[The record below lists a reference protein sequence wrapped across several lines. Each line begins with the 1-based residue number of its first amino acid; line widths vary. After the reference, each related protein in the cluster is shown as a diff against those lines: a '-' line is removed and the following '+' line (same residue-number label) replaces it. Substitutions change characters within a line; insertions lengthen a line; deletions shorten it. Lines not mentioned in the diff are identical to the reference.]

1 MFEIFLSPTAWFGAL
16 GIFALR
22 VSDMS
27 CDTLRMLFVV
37 RGRKVVAWGLGFV
50 QSVIFVIAITS
61 VLQHLDNPLNVIG
74 YAAGFATGN
83 VVGMLIEERLA
94 IGHVKVSIVTQ
105 RLGTALSQVLR
116 DSGFGVTEIPARR
129 TGRDGK
135 HAERQRPTQGC
146 IQSGRHRPRDRRGG
160 LCHFGRCAPAAARV
174 LAGLKSGRPFWSPR
188 QAFFRKGM
196 HCTQV

>member
-1 MFEIFLSPTAWFGAL
+1 MFQIFLSPTAWLGAL

-37 RGRKVVAWGLGFV
+37 RGRKGVAWGLGFV

-61 VLQHLDNPLNVIG
+61 VLKHLDNPLNVIG

-94 IGHVKVSIVTQ
+94 IGHVKISIVTQ
-105 RLGTALSQVLR
+105 RLGTLLSQVLR
-116 DSGFGVTEIPARR
+116 DSGFGVTEIPAR
-129 TGRDGK
+129 GRDGMVSMLSVSVLRRDVSK
-135 HAERQRPTQGC
+135 VEDIVHATDTEAFVISEDVRPL
-146 IQSGRHRPRDRRGG
+146 RHGYWR
-160 LCHFGRCAPAAARV
+160 A
-174 LAGLKSGRPFWSPR
+174 
-188 QAFFRKGM
+188 
-196 HCTQV
+196 